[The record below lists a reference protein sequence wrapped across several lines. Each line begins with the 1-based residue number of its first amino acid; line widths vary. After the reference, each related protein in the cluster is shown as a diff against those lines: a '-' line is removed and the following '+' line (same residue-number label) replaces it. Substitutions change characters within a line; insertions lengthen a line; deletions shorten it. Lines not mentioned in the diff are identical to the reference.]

1 MHWLSATTLHAV
13 ALAHIHQNALNIYSS
28 KSPILSD
35 WVFVAIGN
43 FTENL
48 SPSEKAL
55 FTVFVGTLETT
66 NLLKVQVLHIFI
78 VFYCCVFQS
87 YLITMPDLLDAPS

>member
-28 KSPILSD
+28 ILSN
-35 WVFVAIGN
+35 WVFVTIGN

-48 SPSEKAL
+48 SPSENAL
-55 FTVFVGTLETT
+55 FTVFIGTLETT